1 MGVKDGNRYLGS
13 KEVRGAIFGSG
24 KLVVPLSLGRAEP
37 GSTLR
42 IDFGVE
48 VSSACPNV
56 DGATAQFDRVV
67 VRGA

>member
-1 MGVKDGNRYLGS
+1 MKDGNRYLGAR
-13 KEVRGAIFGSG
+13 EVGGPITGGGAI
-24 KLVVPLSLGRAEP
+24 KVPLNLGRAP
-37 GSTLR
+37 IGSTLR

-48 VSSACPNV
+48 VSSACPNA